1 MVFLCAFKAIFGT
14 ILPMT
19 EAQILILNQHLNKID
34 SLHQKIIEKD
44 EKITI
49 LEEQL
54 AWFKRQLFGKKSE
67 KTVSDLNSNQLSFD
81 GFDGVS
87 ATALEPEKTISAHTR
102 RKPNRN
108 GQDKIKL
115 PSDLPVVTIVLD
127 LPEDQKVCQ
136 ETGVPLVKIGEEIT
150 HRLSFTPGSYFI
162 KEIIRPKYAHP
173 GQEEKG
179 ILTAA
184 LPESLLPKCR
194 ADDSFL
200 ADILVKKFA
209 DHLPLYRISE
219 ILSREGIEISR
230 KLLSQWVVRSGIALA
245 PLYNEML
252 KQILKKGN
260 IFVDET
266 PVNVLDN
273 NKVRIGYMWVIVGGH
288 DSDPAYRI
296 YGFSDRHYENLFKM
310 IGNYRGGL
318 HSDKYGAY
326 QELAERKQ
334 IIWFPCWAHIRR
346 KFFEATAGNSDFR
359 KWVLRKIRYLFMLEK
374 VGWARTAEERLKI
387 RQEKEA
393 PIIDELK
400 KKILDRLGDPRLL
413 PKSKF
418 REALAY
424 FVGLIPYMKN
434 YTAHAFARLDN
445 NVAERAVRPLAI
457 GRKNWLFFGSNEG
470 GQSAAVILSLVQ
482 TCRGLGINPRDYLED
497 IFGRLM
503 NHSSQKLA
511 ELLPDQWL
519 RSRQQS
525 ARPVS

>member
-1 MVFLCAFKAIFGT
+1 MHFLDIIFAMST
-14 ILPMT
+14 
-19 EAQILILNQHLNKID
+19 AQIITPDQLQNEIVLLNKKLTE
-34 SLHQKIIEKD
+34 SD
-44 EKITI
+44 EKIFC

-67 KTVSDLNSNQLSFD
+67 KTVSNLNSDQLFLA
-81 GFDGVS
+81 GFDGVP
-87 ATALEPEKTISAHTR
+87 AAAQETEKTIPAHTR

-115 PSDLPVVTIVLD
+115 PPDLPVVTIVLD
-127 LPEDQKVCQ
+127 LPEDQKICK
-136 ETGVPLVKIGEEIT
+136 ETGIPLVKIGEEVT
-150 HRLSFTPGSYFI
+150 HRLAYTPGSYFI

-179 ILTAA
+179 VQTAE

-245 PLYNEML
+245 PLYDEML
-252 KQILKKGN
+252 EQILKNGN

-266 PVNVLDN
+266 PVSVLDE
-273 NKVRIGYMWVIVGGH
+273 NKVRTGYMWVIVGGH
-288 DSDPAYRI
+288 ESDPAYRI
-296 YGFSDRHYENLFKM
+296 YGFSDRCYENLFKM
-310 IGNYRGGL
+310 IGSYRGGL

-346 KFFEATAGNSDFR
+346 KFFEATAGNPEFR

-374 VGWARTAEERLKI
+374 VAWARSPEERLKI

-400 KKILDRLGDPRLL
+400 KKILNKLGDPRLL

-424 FVGLIPYMKN
+424 FAGLIPYMKN
-434 YTAHAFARLDN
+434 YITHAFARLDN

-457 GRKNWLFFGSNEG
+457 GRKNWLFFGSDKG
-470 GQSAAVILSLVQ
+470 GQSAAVILSLIQ

-503 NHSSQKLA
+503 SHSSQKLA

-525 ARPVS
+525 AKPLS

>member
-1 MVFLCAFKAIFGT
+1 MNA
-14 ILPMT
+14 
-19 EAQILILNQHLNKID
+19 AQIITPNQPQNEVLFWKNQAQENAAEVVILK
-34 SLHQKIIEKD
+34 
-44 EKITI
+44 
-49 LEEQL
+49 EQL
-54 AWFKRQLFGKKSE
+54 DWFKRQLFGKKSE
-67 KTVSDLNSNQLSFD
+67 KTVSDLNGAQLSLE
-81 GFDGVS
+81 GFDEVKVLTQESG
-87 ATALEPEKTISAHTR
+87 KTIPAHTR

-108 GQDKIKL
+108 GQDKITL
-115 PSDLPVVTIVLD
+115 PQDLPVVTIILD

-150 HRLSFTPGSYFI
+150 HKLAHTPGSYFI
-162 KEIIRPKYAHP
+162 KEIIRSKYAHP

-179 ILTAA
+179 VQTAEI
-184 LPESLLPKCR
+184 PESLLPKCR

-219 ILSREGIEISR
+219 ILSREGIGISR
-230 KLLSQWVVRSGIALA
+230 KLLSQWVVRCGIALA
-245 PLYNEML
+245 PLYDEML
-252 KQILKKGN
+252 KQILKNGN

-266 PVNVLDN
+266 PVSVLDK
-273 NKVRIGYMWVIVGGH
+273 NKVRTGYMWVIVGGH

-296 YGFSDRHYENLFKM
+296 YGFSDRCYENLFKM

-334 IIWFPCWAHIRR
+334 IIWFPCWSHIRR
-346 KFFEATAGNSDFR
+346 KFFEATAGDADFR

-374 VGWARTAEERLKI
+374 VAWARSPEERLKI
-387 RQEKEA
+387 RQEKEV

-400 KKILDRLGDPRLL
+400 KKILDRLSDPRLL

-418 REALAY
+418 RESLAY
-424 FVGLIPYMKN
+424 FAGLIPYMKN
-434 YTAHAFARLDN
+434 YTTHAFARLDN

-457 GRKNWLFFGSNEG
+457 GRKNWLFFGSNQG

-503 NHSSQKLA
+503 NHSSKKLA

-525 ARPVS
+525 AKPAP